1 MHINVY
7 IWYRLVVSEHHVSKA
22 LHDVYFG
29 VSQSWLSHELE
40 VRISIREAK
49 YHLERLLSDR
59 KDIAKQ
65 IKDLK
70 EKIED
75 ETDGP
80 PIKKLAWL
88 AENGDKTEVSFEVD
102 KMNKEIATLEGEMVL
117 RNAQIS
123 ELQQKIVDA
132 DQGRYYFI
140 IQIL

>member
-1 MHINVY
+1 M
-7 IWYRLVVSEHHVSKA
+7 
-22 LHDVYFG
+22 
-29 VSQSWLSHELE
+29 E

-70 EKIED
+70 EKVED

-102 KMNKEIATLEGEMVL
+102 KMNKEIVTLEGEMVL

-140 IQIL
+140 IQRLLLICMQFYIMQSYH

>member
-1 MHINVY
+1 M
-7 IWYRLVVSEHHVSKA
+7 
-22 LHDVYFG
+22 
-29 VSQSWLSHELE
+29 
-40 VRISIREAK
+40 
-49 YHLERLLSDR
+49 ERLLSDR

-132 DQGRYYFI
+132 DQGRYYFYYSNI
-140 IQIL
+140 VTDLYAILHYAELSLIRILLIQMN